1 MSGQPSGEHCSS
13 PGVDCNTKR
22 CLQIKADDSWND
34 EKCTDWNQYYCYAR
48 PACYTCT
55 AGGND
60 CGKWRTQ
67 RTCTTSQDSTCV
79 NCAGQCAARE
89 EPAATGCTCSSCA
102 AGQTYKAGLS
112 SVAVAEVWAPNANL
126 KRDWF
131 MWKTRRWE
139 NCPTQLVA
147 CLGDLKGWVND
158 QGHWLVYRVMPGHRN
173 HWNDSV
179 RGRVWGFGGAWC
191 RQQWARRQADSALPR
206 ANRRFRRR
214 APVMIE
220 GESLLSNWFVSTEQT
235 RWNALSTGF

>member
-112 SVAVAEVWAPNANL
+112 SVAVAGGPQMPTLRETGSCG
-126 KRDWF
+126 KQEGE
-131 MWKTRRWE
+131 KTV
-139 NCPTQLVA
+139 PPS
-147 CLGDLKGWVND
+147 
-158 QGHWLVYRVMPGHRN
+158 WLH
-173 HWNDSV
+173 
-179 RGRVWGFGGAWC
+179 VWGIW
-191 RQQWARRQADSALPR
+191 R
-206 ANRRFRRR
+206 
-214 APVMIE
+214 V
-220 GESLLSNWFVSTEQT
+220 ESTTKVTD
-235 RWNALSTGF
+235 